1 MTLVGENEGAHLP
14 VEVLSDLSGRFNY
27 EFVCDLG
34 KRIPREF
41 IRHGEVVEQMDYFE

>member
-1 MTLVGENEGAHLP
+1 MS
-14 VEVLSDLSGRFNY
+14 VEELGDIADRFSY

-41 IRHGEVVEQMDYFE
+41 VHHGKVVEQMDYFA